1 MVWHMSSCMS
11 VESSAHSS
19 AQIGIDTVSWITAEG
34 NERSAAVSPALLHE
48 HFHRA
53 LPWRSGVQFQNRLNR
68 HSRQYFASQ
77 RTHVWCESGLE
88 AESLLSLD
96 FDGLVRQ
103 IASQP
108 MKISFAD
115 GSTHFPDFFAT
126 LRSGDQV
133 LYDVKPSGR
142 MTDAS
147 VEQFAKTAD
156 VCRTVGWK
164 HQVLHELHPTKL
176 RNLEWLRAARHTRY
190 HPGRPE
196 LDRLVAVFA
205 DECTFRDGAL
215 KADHRGRNQRAP
227 IPFTQLVDGMWS
239 FIVTVYQNRP
249 HKGLVLRE
257 HPGRTFT
264 PNQMYSATFDAS
276 AGIAIPISQSDYISL
291 MPRHDRTFQS
301 DGIHLSNEIYDSPDL
316 NEVRGRS
323 GKHEIRQDPYDTERI
338 WVRHPDN
345 GEWITCFARSIR
357 LAALPFGTSTTAS
370 LSVTAQADDP
380 HTQWAQDFLDAES
393 HRVKATHSGT
403 DKGTQKTS
411 SGKAAQKKATKTA
424 AERANRKCDPL
435 PRPAAVE
442 PMQLPTAVPVREHPD
457 DYTVA

>member
-1 MVWHMSSCMS
+1 MVWLMSSCTS
-11 VESSAHSS
+11 VESSADSS
-19 AQIGIDTVSWITAEG
+19 AQIGIDTVSWITADG

-142 MTDAS
+142 MTDAT

-190 HPGRPE
+190 HPTQPE

-205 DECTFRDGAL
+205 DGCTFRDGAL
-215 KADHRGRNQRAP
+215 KADLKRPYIAAAHIRHLLWHRHLRTDFDQV
-227 IPFTQLVDGMWS
+227 ITESSLLESV
-239 FIVTVYQNRP
+239 
-249 HKGLVLRE
+249 HKG
-257 HPGRTFT
+257 
-264 PNQMYSATFDAS
+264 
-276 AGIAIPISQSDYISL
+276 
-291 MPRHDRTFQS
+291 
-301 DGIHLSNEIYDSPDL
+301 
-316 NEVRGRS
+316 
-323 GKHEIRQDPYDTERI
+323 
-338 WVRHPDN
+338 
-345 GEWITCFARSIR
+345 
-357 LAALPFGTSTTAS
+357 
-370 LSVTAQADDP
+370 
-380 HTQWAQDFLDAES
+380 
-393 HRVKATHSGT
+393 
-403 DKGTQKTS
+403 
-411 SGKAAQKKATKTA
+411 
-424 AERANRKCDPL
+424 
-435 PRPAAVE
+435 E
-442 PMQLPTAVPVREHPD
+442 PCNCGA
-457 DYTVA
+457 